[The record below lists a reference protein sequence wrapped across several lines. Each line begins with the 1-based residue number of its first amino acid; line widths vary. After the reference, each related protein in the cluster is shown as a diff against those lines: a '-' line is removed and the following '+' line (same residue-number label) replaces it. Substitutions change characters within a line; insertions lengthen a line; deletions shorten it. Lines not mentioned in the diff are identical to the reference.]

1 MKKAPE
7 KKDQPDNEW
16 PKKIT
21 EKGVTVY
28 IYFTPTKKGGR
39 EYTGH
44 TLVYTAAGKRKRQGV
59 ADFEKACVTAKKIA
73 RQLAEG
79 TGHAHTLTPAMVA
92 DYIAADRASRELGR
106 SSSLAEI
113 VSDYVAAAKH
123 LPHGTT
129 LRDAATHYAKHIG
142 KQGEKASTP
151 LATVIAR
158 FKSAKEAED
167 LSDYYIKPLHRIL
180 DRFAANFK
188 CSIGS
193 IEAEEVR
200 AWITAQKVGKR
211 TRNNLRNSLATLFSF
226 ARDEGYLP
234 EDQRTAVERVKAEKI
249 KDTSIGIYT
258 AEELSK
264 ILAAAPERLVP
275 AIAVAAFA
283 GIRSAELLRLEWRH
297 VKLAQ
302 KHIELPPEV
311 TKTSSRRV
319 VPIQPALAA
328 WLRLPF
334 IKKEGN
340 VTPPYQNLDNL
351 TRGMVAAAVAANV
364 TPKRNGFRHSFGTYR
379 LAVTRNAPQTS
390 LEMGNSVAKLMKNY
404 NKAAT
409 PAQGKAWFAVM
420 PEAEDGKVIDYGAAA
435 AVA

>member
-1 MKKAPE
+1 MSKTSKTAE
-7 KKDQPDNEW
+7 QSDNAW
-16 PKKIT
+16 PKTIT
-21 EKGVTVY
+21 EKGVSVY
-28 IYFTPTKKGGR
+28 IYFTPTEKGGKQ
-39 EYTGH
+39 YPGH

-59 ADFEKACVTAKKIA
+59 ADYDKACETAKKIA

-92 DYIAADRASRELGR
+92 DYIAADRAARELGR
-106 SSSLAEI
+106 TAALAELI
-113 VSDYVAAAKH
+113 GDYVAAAKH
-123 LPHGTT
+123 LPAGSS
-129 LRDAATHYAKHIG
+129 LRDAAAHYARHVG
-142 KQGEKASTP
+142 KQSAKSRASV
-151 LATVIAR
+151 ADVIAK
-158 FKSAKEAED
+158 FKTAKESED
-167 LSDYYIKPLHRIL
+167 LSDYYLKPLNRIL
-180 DRFAANFK
+180 DRFAARFK

-193 IEAEEVR
+193 VEAEEVR
-200 AWITAQKVGKR
+200 EWITAQKVSKR
-211 TRNNLRNSLATLFSF
+211 TRNNLRNGLATLFSF

-249 KDTSIGIYT
+249 KDTSIGIYN
-258 AEELSK
+258 AEELAK
-264 ILAAAPERLVP
+264 IMAAAPQRLVP
-275 AIAVAAFA
+275 AIAIAALA
-283 GIRSAELLRLEWRH
+283 GIRSAELLRLEWKH

-302 KHIELPPEV
+302 RHIELPPEV

-351 TRGMVAAAVAANV
+351 TRGIVAAVQAAGV
-364 TPKRNGFRHSFGTYR
+364 TPRRNGFRHSFGTYR
-379 LAVTRNAPQTS
+379 LAVTKNAPQTS

-420 PEAEDGKVIDYGAAA
+420 PDKDGKIIDYASAAA
-435 AVA
+435 